1 MIYNRYTF
9 KWCKITVHHLPTFYE
24 FEDIHTP
31 IDILLFKWNESKVS
45 VFSIND
51 EGE

>member
-1 MIYNRYTF
+1 MNLRTF
-9 KWCKITVHHLPTFYE
+9 ILL
-24 FEDIHTP
+24 I

-51 EGE
+51 EGEIKMHDVTFNI